1 MVGSLSRASR
11 LRGDCGHCAFGNVR
25 YFPESGHGREQD
37 YLCLRHERTL
47 RSLFNWLLSS
57 HHHFTGRGLVIM
69 LRGFQTVHLA
79 ARPERRDNHSQHFS
93 RRGLG
98 RRVERCDAFST

>member
-1 MVGSLSRASR
+1 LSRASR
-11 LRGDCGHCAFGNVR
+11 LRGDRGHYAFGNAR
-25 YFPESGHGREQD
+25 YCPESGHGREQG
-37 YLCLRHERTL
+37 YVCSRHERTL
-47 RSLFNWLLSS
+47 RSLFNWLPSS

-69 LRGFQTVHLA
+69 LRGFQTMHLA

>member
-1 MVGSLSRASR
+1 MPLARSAISPKADMVGLSLLAPRA
-11 LRGDCGHCAFGNVR
+11 DAA
-25 YFPESGHGREQD
+25 
-37 YLCLRHERTL
+37 
-47 RSLFNWLLSS
+47 LLSS